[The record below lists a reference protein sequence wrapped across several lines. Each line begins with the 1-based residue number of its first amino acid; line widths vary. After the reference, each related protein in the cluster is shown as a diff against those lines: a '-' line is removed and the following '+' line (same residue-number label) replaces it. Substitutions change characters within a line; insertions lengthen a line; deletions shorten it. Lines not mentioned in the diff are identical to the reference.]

1 MLERLIMRRECLMH
15 RMNKYVNKLDN
26 TNFTDDYIYLTAP
39 HYEADAAGVT

>member
-26 TNFTDDYIYLTAP
+26 TNDYIYLTTP